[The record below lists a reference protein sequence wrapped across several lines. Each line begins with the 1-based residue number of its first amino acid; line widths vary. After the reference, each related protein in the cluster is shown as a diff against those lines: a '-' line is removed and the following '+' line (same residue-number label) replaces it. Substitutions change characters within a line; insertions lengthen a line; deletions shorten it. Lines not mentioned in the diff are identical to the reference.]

1 MSGTN
6 GSLLRSILAGSNPQ
20 GQDSASASRRALA
33 WGRVST
39 DMQEERGL
47 SMPEQLREIREYAT
61 RSGIGIVAEY
71 HEAASA
77 FQREDKRIEFHR
89 MVARAKEDP
98 SIGVILV
105 HDMSRFSRDSVRAKT
120 LLRELRQAGVEV
132 VSLSDPVA
140 DPETVAGVYM
150 EAITLAKNEAYSR
163 EIAFHTRKGCRATI
177 RTRDPETGWC
187 YKNGG
192 QPLWGYRTE
201 RLNRGTDK
209 KGRPILKAVWVL
221 DDTVVNSRPVYE
233 WARHCL
239 VEMAAQGASLDRLR
253 DFCNEH
259 SIPAPRRRHWGTST
273 WHSILE
279 PHKLLQYAG
288 YGVWNVH
295 CRNGVK
301 RSPTDWVVV
310 EGAQEALITED
321 EAMAIARERQQRA
334 ATSPGGS
341 HAQRRARRSGYLLSG
356 GLFTCARC
364 GANLVGHAST
374 NGKGR
379 SGRYYI
385 CGSAKYRKGLGC
397 GDALYVDKRVIE
409 EAVLHEVS
417 QRADACLDWDR
428 VTALANSAIGEESRR
443 QGTSAGDV
451 QRQMADID
459 REVEN
464 VRAAIEAGVD
474 DVAWAS
480 ARLSELKAQRARLQ
494 DDIGTP
500 PVATLR
506 QLTRKEAELYGRA
519 ALRCLSSDGVAEQRA
534 VIRRF
539 VDQTRIE
546 PTTGEITISVRRLPA
561 QMFQAVVAGACYA
574 AMHNALRQWLVRRWA
589 LPAVGRRRPVSAA

>member
-1 MSGTN
+1 MSGAN
-6 GSLLRSILAGSNPQ
+6 GSLLKSILA
-20 GQDSASASRRALA
+20 ASSVRGDDGAQASRRALA

-47 SMPEQLREIREYAT
+47 SLPEQLREIREYAA
-61 RSGIGIVAEY
+61 RSGIEIVAEY
-71 HEAASA
+71 QEATSA
-77 FQREDKRIEFHR
+77 FQREEKRVEFHR

-120 LLRELRQAGVEV
+120 LLRELRKAGVEV
-132 VSLSDPVA
+132 ISLSDPVA
-140 DPETVAGVYM
+140 DPEAVAGVYM
-150 EAITLAKNEAYSR
+150 EAITLAKSKAYSR
-163 EIAFHTRKGCRATI
+163 EIAFHTRKGCRANI

-259 SIPAPRRRHWGTST
+259 GIPAPRRSYWGTST
-273 WHSILE
+273 WHSLLE

-295 CRNGVK
+295 RKNGVK
-301 RSPTDWVVV
+301 RPPVEWVVV

-321 EAMAIARERQQRA
+321 EAMRIAEVRA
-334 ATSPGGS
+334 S
-341 HAQRRARRSGYLLSG
+341 RRALQHGDRGRRGGVNRSDYLLSG

-379 SGRYYI
+379 SGRYYT

-397 GDALYVDKRVIE
+397 GDAL
-409 EAVLHEVS
+409 
-417 QRADACLDWDR
+417 
-428 VTALANSAIGEESRR
+428 
-443 QGTSAGDV
+443 
-451 QRQMADID
+451 
-459 REVEN
+459 
-464 VRAAIEAGVD
+464 
-474 DVAWAS
+474 
-480 ARLSELKAQRARLQ
+480 
-494 DDIGTP
+494 
-500 PVATLR
+500 
-506 QLTRKEAELYGRA
+506 
-519 ALRCLSSDGVAEQRA
+519 
-534 VIRRF
+534 
-539 VDQTRIE
+539 
-546 PTTGEITISVRRLPA
+546 
-561 QMFQAVVAGACYA
+561 
-574 AMHNALRQWLVRRWA
+574 
-589 LPAVGRRRPVSAA
+589 